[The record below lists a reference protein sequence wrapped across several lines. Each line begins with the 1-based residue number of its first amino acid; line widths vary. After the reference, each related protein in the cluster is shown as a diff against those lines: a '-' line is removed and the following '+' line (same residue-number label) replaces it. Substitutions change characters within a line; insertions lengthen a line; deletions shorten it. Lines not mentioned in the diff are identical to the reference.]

1 MEHSA
6 NHIPYMR
13 PKTWTSSDHLTIW
26 ENSEDGVICLNKNLE
41 VIFINKSARQLLPHA
56 ENNQHFQELIASWKT
71 YLNDPVSAIFLIAP
85 GQPPIDIKIPSGV
98 NQKYILKSV
107 HCQEITSPEPAIFV
121 FLKNSK
127 NAEADNENSNGVF
140 TVSAM
145 INSIDEGYAII
156 DKSNKIRYFNEIAA
170 KLSIQLLGFPVV
182 IGESA
187 LKYIREDLK
196 DSMSDIIKKVLS
208 GFTHKMIRHY
218 TVDAKPEV
226 YEITL
231 HPYMNNEVIEGLIAR
246 YSNITEKYKFEKA
259 LEDTIERFNKVLKT
273 TRDIVFEYDHLTESI
288 AFNDSLTQILGY
300 TPHEMRE
307 GTPAFNK
314 LVFPADAAPLIQRLT
329 EFYKTKENTFNAEH
343 VRLIRKNGSIIHAE
357 LTFISIKDEQGNS
370 IKSFGN
376 IKDISERYHAA
387 EEIRRSNE
395 RFKHVSELAHEIV
408 WEFELK
414 TGLLHFN
421 EERIFQLYGAK
432 EKSPVVFSEFLHRY
446 LHPDDHDN
454 YIKLI
459 IESGKSSQDIVT
471 FPPNRFI
478 KPNKEIVY
486 SKTTVRLLRDEKGDT
501 EKVIGV
507 TNDITKEFLAEKEIK
522 KSNQRFE
529 VVSKLSHDFIWEYI
543 PATEEMHFN
552 PEQLNDLF
560 GINIPT
566 PYPQTKFLMEY
577 MVPEDIEPYF
587 AQIIKAEMDHESQLE
602 FRISRFRI
610 PSGEILYCKTSCRL
624 FWGTDDRPEKV
635 IGVTSDITKEY
646 LAALEIEKSNER
658 FELAAKASY
667 DLIWERD
674 FSKGIYIFNEALLNN
689 FGYDNKEPWTV
700 DRFRKT
706 LLFEGDSDMVISY
719 ADFCYQQQREQFS
732 YPIHRYNK
740 KDGTHAYVDV
750 RVMAIYDKEG
760 KPIKSVGVSRDI
772 TNRYKIEDE
781 LRKSNERFR
790 LASEA
795 SYDMIW
801 DLDMS
806 TGNFSFNEVL
816 TKLWG
821 YKDLQPTNIKDFMK
835 RIIHPDDLE
844 LIESTVWNFIKSKDT
859 TLKIPAH
866 RVLKADGTT
875 SYVMVRMLAI
885 RNIDQYITR
894 MIGVTRDINDRYL
907 TEQRLRESN
916 ERFELAALASY
927 DMIWDLNGET
937 GFISCGPTITQLFG
951 FEVPEPM
958 HFKNL
963 INKLVHPDDQI
974 SLQSQIKDFVQ
985 SDKLQK
991 EFPIHRII
999 KKDGS
1004 IAFVQMRALALRK
1017 PNNFLSRL
1025 IGIVRDVTEK
1035 YKNEQQ
1041 LIENNE
1047 RFQQMANI
1055 NFDLLIDIDF
1065 KQGKYY
1071 VNNIMKDFYG
1081 YDPAN
1086 FSGLMDAYTSILHP
1100 DDRAATLEFINKARK
1115 GSLLQTS
1122 LDAFRAVRKN
1132 GEIVYCDLKISYT
1145 RNAAGDPIRGIAVV
1159 RNVTDRVLAQKVI
1172 QDSHERYELLGKA
1185 TRDIIWEWDVKQNE
1199 LIFWNDNLN
1208 KLLGYKNLEKKQS
1221 IEWKNAHIHP
1231 DDLNKFS
1238 NRITTAF
1245 NNQKEVLTNEYRFMD
1260 AKGKYHHIL
1269 DRSFIHYNENGEP
1282 NKVTGAMQD
1291 ITEFRK
1297 LQEKLSEEA
1306 IFHQQQITEITIQ
1319 TQEKEREEIGRELN
1333 DNINQL
1339 LAIVM
1344 VYLSVAKSDPDKSMD
1359 MVERCTE
1366 VVSNSIAEI
1375 RKLSHKLISPVLDMG
1390 LDEAVG
1396 ILISETKKQSELSL
1410 ELITS
1415 SFDPIRVPKHMQLML
1430 YRVVQEQLTN
1440 VIKHSNATYAEI
1452 QIKQNAGQVSVCIT
1466 DNGEGFEESELNKGV
1481 GLRTIMSR
1489 AKLYNGKATITSMPG
1504 KGTTM
1509 EIRVPIKPN

>member
-1 MEHSA
+1 MKS
-6 NHIPYMR
+6 
-13 PKTWTSSDHLTIW
+13 KTWTSSDHLTIW
-26 ENSEDGVICLNKNLE
+26 ENSEEGVICLNKSLE
-41 VIFINKSARQLLPHA
+41 VIFINKSARQFVPQA
-56 ENNQHFQELIASWKT
+56 EYKQNFQELIKSWKT
-71 YLNDPVSAIFLIAP
+71 YLNDPVSAIFLTAP
-85 GQPPIDIKIPSGV
+85 GQPPIDIKIPIGTT
-98 NQKYILKSV
+98 QKFQLKSV
-107 HCQEITSPEPAIFV
+107 YCREINSPEPAIFV

-127 NAEADNENSNGVF
+127 NGDTDTEISAEVF

-145 INSIDEGYAII
+145 INSIDEGYAIV
-156 DKSNKIRYFNEIAA
+156 DKSNKIRYFNDIAA
-170 KLSIQLLGFPVV
+170 KLSLQLLGFPVV

-187 LKYIREDLK
+187 LKYVREDLK
-196 DSMSDIIKKVLS
+196 DSMKDIIKKVLS
-208 GFTHKMIRHY
+208 GFTHKMVRHY
-218 TVDAKPEV
+218 TVDGQPEV

-231 HPYMNNEVIEGLIAR
+231 HPYMNNEAIEGLIAR
-246 YSNITEKYKFEKA
+246 YSNITEKYNFEKA
-259 LEDTIERFNKVLKT
+259 LEESIERFNKVLKT
-273 TRDIVFEYDHLTESI
+273 TRDIVFEYDHISDNIT
-288 AFNDSLTQILGY
+288 FNDSLLQILGY
-300 TPHEMRE
+300 APEE
-307 GTPAFNK
+307 IQKGTPTFYK
-314 LVFPADAAPLIQRLT
+314 IVFPADAAPLIQSLT
-329 EFYKTKENTFNAEH
+329 KFYSTEENTFYTEH
-343 VRLIRKNGSIIHAE
+343 VRLIRKNGALIHAE
-357 LTFISIKDEQGNS
+357 LTFISIKDEQGNAV
-370 IKSFGN
+370 KSYGN
-376 IKDISERYHAA
+376 IKDISERYYAA
-387 EEIRRSNE
+387 EEIKRSNE

-408 WEFELK
+408 WEFDLK

-421 EERIFQLYGAK
+421 EERIFQLYGAN
-432 EKSPVVFSEFLHRY
+432 EKSPIYFSEFLHRY
-446 LHPDDHDN
+446 LHPEDHDN

-459 IESGKSSQDIVT
+459 IEAGKSTKDVVE

-486 SKTTVRLLRDEKGDT
+486 SKTTVRLLRNEKGDA

-507 TNDITKEFLAEKEIK
+507 TYDITKEFLAEKEIK

-552 PEQLNDLF
+552 PEQLKELF
-560 GINIPT
+560 EINISSPVS
-566 PYPQTKFLMEY
+566 QTKFLMEF

-587 AQIIKAEMDHESQLE
+587 NQIIQAEMNHEDQLE
-602 FRISRFRI
+602 FKISRFRK

-624 FWGTDDRPEKV
+624 FWGTEDRPEKV

-674 FSKGIYIFNEALLNN
+674 FKNGTYIFNEAFVNN
-689 FGYDNKEPWTV
+689 FGYDNSEPWSV
-700 DRFRKT
+700 EKFRKT

-732 YPIHRYNK
+732 YPIHRYVK

-750 RVMAIYDKEG
+750 RVIAIYDKDG

-772 TNRYKIEDE
+772 TNRYKIEED

-801 DLDMS
+801 DLDMN
-806 TGNFSFNEVL
+806 TGNFSFNDVL

-821 YKDLQPTNIKDFMK
+821 YKDLQSMKIKDFMK
-835 RIIHPDDLE
+835 RIIHPNDLE
-844 LIESTVWNFIKSKDT
+844 QIRSTVWNFIKSKET
-859 TLKIPAH
+859 ILKIPAH
-866 RVLKADGTT
+866 RVLKADGTA

-885 RNIDQYITR
+885 RNIDQRITR
-894 MIGVTRDINDRYL
+894 IIGVTRDINDRYL
-907 TEQRLRESN
+907 SEQKLRESN

-963 INKLVHPDDQI
+963 ITMLIHPDDQI
-974 SLQSQIKDFVQ
+974 SLQRQIGAFIE

-991 EFPIHRII
+991 EFSIQRII

-1017 PNNFLSRL
+1017 PNNFLSRS

-1100 DDRAATLEFINKARK
+1100 EDRAGTLEFINNARK
-1115 GSLLQTS
+1115 SQLLQTS
-1122 LDAFRAVRKN
+1122 LDSFRAIRKN

-1145 RNAAGDPIRGIAVV
+1145 RNAAGEPIRGIAVV
-1159 RNVTDRVLAQKVI
+1159 RNVTERVLAQKAI
-1172 QDSHERYELLGKA
+1172 QDSHERYELIGKA
-1185 TRDIIWEWDVKQNE
+1185 TRDIIWEWNIKQDE

-1208 KLLGYKNLEKKQS
+1208 ELLGFKDLTKTQS
-1221 IEWKNAHIHP
+1221 IEWKNSRIHP
-1231 DDLNKFS
+1231 DDVKKFFS
-1238 NRITTAF
+1238 KITAAF
-1245 NNQKEVLTNEYRFMD
+1245 NNKKEVLTNEYRFLD
-1260 AKGKYHHIL
+1260 NKGRYHHIL
-1269 DRSFIHYNENGEP
+1269 DRSFIHYDENGLP
-1282 NKVTGAMQD
+1282 NKITGAMQD
-1291 ITEFRK
+1291 ISEVRK

-1319 TQEKEREEIGRELN
+1319 TQEKEREEIGRELH

-1344 VYLSVAKSDPDKSMD
+1344 VYLSVAKSDPDKSLD
-1359 MVERCTE
+1359 MVERSTE

-1375 RKLSHKLISPVLDMG
+1375 RKLSRKLISPVLDMG

-1396 ILISETKKQSELSL
+1396 ILISETKKQSNLSL
-1410 ELITS
+1410 ELVTS

-1430 YRVVQEQLTN
+1430 YRVVQEQLNN

-1466 DNGEGFEESELNKGV
+1466 DNGEGFEERELNKGV

-1489 AKLYNGKATITSMPG
+1489 AKLYNGKATVTSMPG

-1509 EIRVPIKPN
+1509 EIRVPIKPI